1 MEAGFPRPVRSGPD
15 EVPAGLGQV
24 VDLIV
29 ALLADLVDEASE
41 DKGGFVAMASPIGRP
56 VGVAPVGCTRCL
68 LPADVSHG
76 LGLAHGP
83 VGGDGREDGQTDI
96 ANSHMA
102 ICLYLLFILFIYL
115 EGSVPTN
122 KYIIYRFE
130 KSYTINIVKAALYKK
145 GPGPLFFV

>member
-1 MEAGFPRPVRSGPD
+1 
-15 EVPAGLGQV
+15 
-24 VDLIV
+24 
-29 ALLADLVDEASE
+29 
-41 DKGGFVAMASPIGRP
+41 
-56 VGVAPVGCTRCL
+56 
-68 LPADVSHG
+68 
-76 LGLAHGP
+76 
-83 VGGDGREDGQTDI
+83 
-96 ANSHMA
+96 MA